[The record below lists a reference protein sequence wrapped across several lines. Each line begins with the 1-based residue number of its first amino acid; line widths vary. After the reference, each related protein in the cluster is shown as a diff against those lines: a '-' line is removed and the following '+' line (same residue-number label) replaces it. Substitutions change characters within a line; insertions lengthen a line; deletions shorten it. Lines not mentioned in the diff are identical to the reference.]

1 MNIAITGGGTGGHL
15 SIAKAIKEEL
25 NSRGID
31 PIFIGSSYGQDE
43 EWFSHER
50 GFSKKCF
57 FDTTAVV
64 NKKIVAKIFSLGNIL
79 KYSFKCK
86 SIFKKNEI
94 DIVFSVGGYSAAP
107 ASFASI
113 LYDKKLFIHEQNAIM
128 GRLNKLL
135 APFAS
140 EVFSSYQDKSS
151 LKYYPI
157 RTIFFKN
164 ARVRESVKTVIFLGG
179 SQGATAIN
187 NYAMKVAKELTNRGI
202 KIIHQS
208 GKRDYQKLKDFYKS
222 ENIEVDL
229 FDFSDHLEDKIKEA
243 DFAVSRAGAST
254 LWELSASGVPALY
267 IPYPY
272 AAANHQYFNA
282 RFLVDKKYS
291 FVKDEKFLR
300 ESDLFDAL
308 SSDISAMSRGL
319 KEITDPN
326 GAKEIVDKILSTIV
340 S

>member
-43 EWFSHER
+43 KWFSHES

-57 FDTTAVV
+57 FDTTGVV
-64 NKKIVAKIFSLGNIL
+64 NKKIVAKLFSLGNIL

-128 GRLNKLL
+128 GKLNKLL

-157 RTIFFKN
+157 RKIFFEN
-164 ARVRESVKTVIFLGG
+164 SRVRESVKTVIFLGG

-208 GKRDYQKLKDFYKS
+208 GKRDYQKLKDFYKN
-222 ENIEVDL
+222 ENIVVDL
-229 FDFSDHLEDKIKEA
+229 FDFSDHIEDKIKEA
-243 DFAVSRAGAST
+243 DFALSRAGAST
-254 LWELSASGVPALY
+254 LWELSASGIPALY
-267 IPYPY
+267 VPYPY

-282 RFLVDKKYS
+282 KFLVDKKYS
-291 FVKDEKFLR
+291 FLKDEKFLK
-300 ESDLFDAL
+300 ESDLFDAIT
-308 SSDISAMSRGL
+308 SDISFMSRGL

-340 S
+340 L

>member
-43 EWFSHER
+43 AWFSNES

-57 FDTTAVV
+57 FDTSGVV
-64 NKKIVAKIFSLGNIL
+64 NKKIIAKLLSLGNIL
-79 KYSFKCK
+79 KYAFKCK

-113 LYDKKLFIHEQNAIM
+113 LYDKKLFVHEQNAVM
-128 GRLNKLL
+128 GKLNKLL
-135 APFAS
+135 SPFAS
-140 EVFSSYQDKSS
+140 EIFSSYAEKSK

-157 RTIFFKN
+157 RSIFFKN
-164 ARVRESVKTVIFLGG
+164 ARVRESVQTVIFLGG

-187 NYAMKVAKELTNRGI
+187 NYALKVARELSNRGI

-208 GKRDYQKLKDFYKS
+208 GKIDYQKLKEFYKS
-222 ENIEVDL
+222 ENIEVEL
-229 FDFSDHLEDKIKEA
+229 FAFSDHLEDKIKEA

-254 LWELSASGVPALY
+254 LWELSASGIPALY

-282 RFLVDKKYS
+282 KFLVEKKYA
-291 FVKDEKFLR
+291 FIKEEQFLK
-300 ESDLFDAL
+300 ESDLFD
-308 SSDISAMSRGL
+308 SISRDISMMSRGL

-326 GAKEIVDKILSTIV
+326 GAKEIVDKMLFS
-340 S
+340 SKL

>member
-43 EWFSHER
+43 AWFSKDR

-57 FDTTAVV
+57 FDTSGVV
-64 NKKIVAKIFSLGNIL
+64 NKKIIAKMVSLGNIL

-128 GRLNKLL
+128 GKLNKLL
-135 APFAS
+135 SPFAS
-140 EVFSSYQDKSS
+140 EIFSSYADKSS

-157 RTIFFKN
+157 RNIFFKN

-187 NYAMKVAKELTNRGI
+187 NYAMKVARELSNRGI

-208 GKRDYQKLKDFYKS
+208 GKLDYQKLQTFYKN
-222 ENIEVDL
+222 EDIEADL
-229 FDFSDHLEDKIKEA
+229 FNFSDHLEDKIKEA

-254 LWELSASGVPALY
+254 LWELSASGIPALY

-282 RFLVDKKYS
+282 KFLVDKK
-291 FVKDEKFLR
+291 FAFIKEEKFLK
-300 ESDLFDAL
+300 ESDLFNSI
-308 SSDISAMSRGL
+308 SSDITSISRGL

-326 GAKEIVDKILSTIV
+326 GAKEIVDKILST